1 MSGGGGARA
10 LGWAESGCRGQ
21 QPGGRDKR
29 EQRVQ
34 VGGQAGIRVGEDP
47 GLSAGPHL
55 GERTPGPGCPVRTSR
70 TARQARSQPGADLA
84 GAVSAAVAGDG
95 DEGPERGLPDE
106 VPDEVSVHRL
116 LGARR
121 IVLLVVHRHDDLQL
135 HCARSM
141 RRGLIATRTSRRV
154 RGAAMAPVPGGR
166 PAVTR
171 CRAAA
176 FARRHAARR
185 MRRWVRRRRPPPDRL
200 SRLNDRDAR
209 VVSRRTCGPHL
220 LAFANPPTDCH
231 TGIDTRRRLTAP
243 SPIL

>member
-1 MSGGGGARA
+1 MCGGGGARA

-21 QPGGRDKR
+21 QPGGRRKR

-34 VGGQAGIRVGEDP
+34 VGGQVVIRVGEDP

-55 GERTPGPGCPVRTSR
+55 GERTPRPGCPVRTSR
-70 TARQARSQPGADLA
+70 TVGQPRGQPGADLA
-84 GAVSAAVAGDG
+84 GAVGAAVAGGG
-95 DEGPERGLPDE
+95 DEGPEREL
-106 VPDEVSVHRL
+106 PDEVSVQRL

-141 RRGLIATRTSRRV
+141 RRGLIATRISRRV
-154 RGAAMAPVPGGR
+154 RGAAVAPVSGGR
-166 PAVTR
+166 VAVTR
-171 CRAAA
+171 YRAAA
-176 FARRHAARR
+176 FTRRPAAWWI
-185 MRRWVRRRRPPPDRL
+185 RRWVRRRRPPPDRL

-209 VVSRRTCGPHL
+209 VVSRRTCGQRLP
-220 LAFANPPTDCH
+220 ACANPLVDCH

-243 SPIL
+243 SRFL